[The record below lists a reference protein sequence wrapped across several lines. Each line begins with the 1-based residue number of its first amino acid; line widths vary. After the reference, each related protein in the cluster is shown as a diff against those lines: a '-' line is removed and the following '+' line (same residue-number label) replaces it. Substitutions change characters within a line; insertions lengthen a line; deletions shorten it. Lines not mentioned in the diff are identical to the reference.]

1 MSLFICKVMYEFF
14 SYAYVSAISAC
25 VVLIIMLLFT
35 DTVDK
40 NHGRAKIYLFILLGM
55 SILQGVAHILLA
67 SPFTTGNIEL
77 LHIYPMTS
85 FGLKTMLAY
94 FILLSVMNVLELK
107 KKVIFKAYLLPLS
120 LTLLYGVLYFI
131 CEDVSVRNLEGLATL
146 NVMVN
151 IRVLIFLTLMAAFV
165 TSFVVIYKSY
175 LNYLRSIDNFYADSE
190 NMKLRKIM
198 YVGLFYF
205 VVGILSL
212 ASNFT
217 GSVAFISVFH
227 GMNVVLYIAFV
238 LLLIN
243 EQKIV
248 EKVGSE
254 MEIAS
259 PASNEECADDEEND
273 SILKKI
279 KEWAESEEKQFL
291 KQGISVQEVA
301 ESVKV
306 GKRVL
311 SSFINRHYNMN
322 FNTWINTLRMEEV
335 CKYLHQDYSFTEI
348 AEMTG
353 FTDLSSMSK
362 IFKKMKGMTLT
373 DYRKQY
379 VVTQ

>member
-1 MSLFICKVMYEFF
+1 MYEFF

-146 NVMVN
+146 NVMVS

-248 EKVGSE
+248 EKVGCE

>member
-1 MSLFICKVMYEFF
+1 MYDFF
-14 SYAYVSAISAC
+14 SYAYVSVISAC

-40 NHGRAKIYLFILLGM
+40 NHGRAKIYLFILLGI
-55 SILQGVAHILLA
+55 SILQGVAQILLA

-77 LHIYPMTS
+77 LHIYPMAS

-94 FILLSVMNVLELK
+94 FILLSVMNEFELK
-107 KKVIFKAYLLPLS
+107 KKVIFRAYLLPLS

-205 VVGILSL
+205 VVGIFSL

-217 GSVAFISVFH
+217 DSVVFISVFH

-243 EQKIV
+243 EQKVV
-248 EKVGSE
+248 EKVGNE

-259 PASNEECADDEEND
+259 PASNEECADDEEEND
-273 SILKKI
+273 AILKKI

>member
-1 MSLFICKVMYEFF
+1 MYDFF
-14 SYAYVSAISAC
+14 SYAYVSVISAC

-40 NHGRAKIYLFILLGM
+40 NHGRAKIYLFVLLGI
-55 SILQGVAHILLA
+55 SILQGVAQILLA

-77 LHIYPMTS
+77 LHIYPMAS

-94 FILLSVMNVLELK
+94 FILLSVMNEFELK
-107 KKVIFKAYLLPLS
+107 KKVIFRAYLLPLS
-120 LTLLYGVLYFI
+120 LTVLYSALYFV
-131 CEDVSVRNLEGLATL
+131 CDDVSVANIEGLISL

-151 IRVLIFLTLMAAFV
+151 IRLLIFLTLAAAFV
-165 TSFVVIYKSY
+165 TSFAVIYKSY

-205 VVGILSL
+205 VVGIFSL

-217 GSVAFISVFH
+217 DSVVFISVFH

-243 EQKIV
+243 EQKVV
-248 EKVGSE
+248 EKVGNE

-259 PASNEECADDEEND
+259 PASNEECADDEEEND
-273 SILKKI
+273 AILKKI

>member
-1 MSLFICKVMYEFF
+1 MYEFF

-151 IRVLIFLTLMAAFV
+151 IRVLIFLTLM
-165 TSFVVIYKSY
+165 
-175 LNYLRSIDNFYADSE
+175 
-190 NMKLRKIM
+190 
-198 YVGLFYF
+198 
-205 VVGILSL
+205 ILSRQSSGL
-212 ASNFT
+212 LSAILR
-217 GSVAFISVFH
+217 GSVVLSTRQSKMM
-227 GMNVVLYIAFV
+227 MNVLNTREI
-238 LLLIN
+238 
-243 EQKIV
+243 
-248 EKVGSE
+248 GS
-254 MEIAS
+254 M
-259 PASNEECADDEEND
+259 
-273 SILKKI
+273 
-279 KEWAESEEKQFL
+279 
-291 KQGISVQEVA
+291 
-301 ESVKV
+301 
-306 GKRVL
+306 
-311 SSFINRHYNMN
+311 
-322 FNTWINTLRMEEV
+322 
-335 CKYLHQDYSFTEI
+335 
-348 AEMTG
+348 
-353 FTDLSSMSK
+353 
-362 IFKKMKGMTLT
+362 
-373 DYRKQY
+373 
-379 VVTQ
+379 